1 MARGFRIGIRG
12 STSTVIEV
20 GNQNI
25 ATNQYQGTQGAWAT
39 ASITLD
45 ADSTYL
51 VTAVLAQT
59 SSDGYSGNSQ
69 MNGGSWSFSSPPVLD
84 ESIISTS
91 GGYYSSRDI
100 GSHSGRLRL
109 RNNSEQRLIKTG
121 AATTVSR
128 NAACTGYG
136 GGIMVTLYAV
146 KISI

>member
-1 MARGFRIGIRG
+1 MARGFRMGVGGG
-12 STSTVIEV
+12 SPSPVIEA

-39 ASITLD
+39 ASIALD

-59 SSDGYSGNSQ
+59 SSDGYANNSQ
-69 MNGGSWSFSSPPVLD
+69 MNGGSWSFSSPPVSN
-84 ESIISTS
+84 ENVISTS
-91 GGYYSSRDI
+91 GGYISSKDY
-100 GSHSGRLRL
+100 GTHSGRLR
-109 RNNSEQRLIKTG
+109 NNCEQRLIKTG
-121 AATTVSR
+121 AATTVSH